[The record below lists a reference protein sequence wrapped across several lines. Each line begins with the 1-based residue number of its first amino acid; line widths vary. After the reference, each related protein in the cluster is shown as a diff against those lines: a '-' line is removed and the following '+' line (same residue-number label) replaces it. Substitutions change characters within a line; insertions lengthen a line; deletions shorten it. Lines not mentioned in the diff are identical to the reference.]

1 MYKYLHHKIKNSQTL
16 DGQPRCIHLEQQQPQ
31 KKGQIYE
38 SLPMFVFAA
47 DYLQVLYEICQERVK
62 ELIAAYD
69 SIQKNK
75 NNYILID
82 EETIPSS
89 NIESRK
95 TLPKKGK
102 RSMDMRKTQP
112 LLNLKKYTIYE
123 INLVYKVLRTLK
135 KNKNKRI

>member
-1 MYKYLHHKIKNSQTL
+1 ML
-16 DGQPRCIHLEQQQPQ
+16 D
-31 KKGQIYE
+31 
-38 SLPMFVFAA
+38 
-47 DYLQVLYEICQERVK
+47 EICQERVK

-102 RSMDMRKTQP
+102 RSMDMRKT
-112 LLNLKKYTIYE
+112 
-123 INLVYKVLRTLK
+123 
-135 KNKNKRI
+135 